1 MGPLKGVRVVEMAGI
16 GPGPFCGMLL
26 ADMGADVLRID
37 RKTANALPVEDPVT
51 ARGRRSVALD
61 LKQPAGVETVLQLV
75 EQADILIEGYRPGV
89 MERLGL
95 GPETCLERNPRL
107 VYGRMTGWGQ
117 DGPLAHA
124 AGHDLNYIALAGALH
139 GIGRPGER
147 PVPPLNLVG
156 DYGGGAMMLAF
167 GVVCAAL
174 EARQSGQG
182 QVVDAAMTD
191 GTALLLSLFH
201 GLKAQGVWSNERGT
215 NLLDGGAP
223 FYDTYTCADGQ
234 HISIG
239 ALEPQFYRE
248 LLERIGLSDDPDCAE
263 QMNRK
268 SWPAMRARFEA
279 VFANRTR
286 QEWCDILEGTDVCF
300 APVLDMDEAP
310 EHPHHAAR
318 GTFVEH
324 DGMTQAAP
332 APRFSRTRAEL
343 TTGARKP
350 GQDTDTALADWGID
364 PGVISELH
372 EQGVC

>member
-16 GPGPFCGMLL
+16 GPGPFCGMML

-37 RKTANALPVEDPVT
+37 RKTANALPVDDPVT

-117 DGPLAHA
+117 DGPLAQA

-167 GVVCAAL
+167 GVVCATL

-182 QVVDAAMTD
+182 QVVDSAMTD

-201 GLKAQGVWSNERGT
+201 GLRAQGVWSNERGT

-223 FYDTYTCADGQ
+223 FYDTYTCADGR

-248 LLERIGLSDDPDCAE
+248 LLERIGLGDDPDCAE

-268 SWPAMRARFEA
+268 AWPAMRARFEA
-279 VFANRTR
+279 VFATRTS

-310 EHPHHAAR
+310 EHPHHVAR
-318 GTFVEH
+318 GTFVQH
-324 DGMTQAAP
+324 DGMVQAAP

-350 GQDTDTALADWGID
+350 GEDTDTALTDWGID
-364 PGVISELH
+364 PGVVSELR

>member
-16 GPGPFCGMLL
+16 GPGPFCGMML

-37 RKTANALPVEDPVT
+37 RKTANALPVDDPVT

-117 DGPLAHA
+117 EGPLAQA

-139 GIGRPGER
+139 GIGRAGER

-182 QVVDAAMTD
+182 QVVDSAMTD

-223 FYDTYTCADGQ
+223 FYDTYTCADGR

-268 SWPAMRARFEA
+268 AWPAMRARFEA
-279 VFANRTR
+279 VFATRTSR
-286 QEWCDILEGTDVCF
+286 EWCDILEGTDVCF

-310 EHPHHAAR
+310 EHPHHVAR
-318 GTFVEH
+318 GTFVQH
-324 DGMTQAAP
+324 DGMVQAAP

-350 GQDTDTALADWGID
+350 GEDTDTALTDWGID
-364 PGVISELH
+364 PGVVSELR